1 MALFEKNLSFSNFS
15 PTKGGMSAL
24 PVISNRS
31 GGEIEVDFK
40 DLGPPDSLRYII
52 LTDVLNERYDHALE
66 ELRGY
71 IDRDSEYPNFKEKVQ
86 RYVNHAID
94 LTYAIRTKKNFPGY
108 SSLTR
113 AKQQELHEK
122 FKEHFKELQLML
134 KKIEQI
140 NQDLRIQDVR
150 STIYVVRALWIA
162 SLAVI
167 VFAFFLDIVR
177 GMAKTS
183 ILVFEDY
190 SGQFVDWLFSML
202 GM

>member
-1 MALFEKNLSFSNFS
+1 
-15 PTKGGMSAL
+15 MSAL
-24 PVISNRS
+24 PAPLSRS
-31 GGEIEVDFK
+31 GSEIEVDFK

-71 IDRDSEYPNFKEKVQ
+71 IDRDSEYPNFKEKVH

-122 FKEHFKELQLML
+122 FKEHFKELQIML

-150 STIYVVRALWIA
+150 STIYVVKALWIGGL
-162 SLAVI
+162 SVI
-167 VFAFFLDIVR
+167 VFAFFLEIIR

-183 ILVFEDY
+183 VLVFDDY
-190 SGQFVDWLFSML
+190 SGQFVDWLFAML